1 MDPMKHNSIE
11 IKKEKK
17 KRIEKFKSC
26 NFHEFIFYVRNL
38 DSMNRFL
45 EAFKI
50 TKRSMNRDKLKGEKI
65 GKFKSYVKAAVT
77 FTEYNLRETST

>member
-11 IKKEKK
+11 IKKERKK
-17 KRIEKFKSC
+17 KGLKNSKVVTFTNS
-26 NFHEFIFYVRNL
+26 YSVRNL

-45 EAFKI
+45 ETFKI

>member
-17 KRIEKFKSC
+17 KGLKNSKVVTFTNS
-26 NFHEFIFYVRNL
+26 YSVRNL

>member
-1 MDPMKHNSIE
+1 MKHNSIE

-17 KRIEKFKSC
+17 KKGLKNSKVVTFTNS
-26 NFHEFIFYVRNL
+26 YSVRNL